1 MIADY
6 YTAGGTNQTDALNKL
21 IADLKSKNAGL
32 EEISGQ
38 RKSMRFGGVNG
49 ESVLLQGNSP
59 VQGQK
64 ELIWMV
70 AAMRPEGL
78 FHLLMIS
85 PQNEYNQYSKT
96 FEEVVR
102 SVKFGDKYKGRYKRR
117 RLRLRRR

>member
-1 MIADY
+1 M
-6 YTAGGTNQTDALNKL
+6 
-21 IADLKSKNAGL
+21 
-32 EEISGQ
+32 
-38 RKSMRFGGVNG
+38 NG

-102 SVKFGDKYKGRYKRR
+102 SVKFGDKYKGRYRDDDFVFVDGEPG
-117 RLRLRRR
+117 RLEFRLVVAAGNRLRRVPWRGL